1 MFKYE
6 YDRKRTGEQSYL
18 ERMMEKEKIGKYI
31 RKKRIEKGM
40 TQQQLAEKIQVTE
53 KAVSRWETGRGVPD
67 ISLLEPLAE
76 ELHVSVTELLN
87 GEEQVQEEAV
97 HDTKAHMADI
107 DITNVIEYV
116 QENRKEKY
124 NTGFKIGI
132 GCLVVSLVLF
142 LLYLRE
148 AYRFQGNYFGTM
160 IRMTVISGIFLLGEM
175 VLERCYLVKLE
186 ERRKRKKAVLA
197 VLFIYYAVMLMNL
210 TFLER
215 TQTVTDYN
223 IVPFRTIGTVLLSG
237 NVYAI
242 VINIFGNFFIFM
254 RLQFFLIELFE
265 IRKIKQNFLVC
276 FTITFVIEI
285 LQFLTLQGSFDV
297 DDILLRLF
305 GAWISYAVY
314 SSFRRKTFK

>member
-1 MFKYE
+1 
-6 YDRKRTGEQSYL
+6 
-18 ERMMEKEKIGKYI
+18 MEKEKIGKYI

-40 TQQQLAEKIQVTE
+40 TQQQLEEKIQVTE

-87 GEEQVQEEAV
+87 GEERVQEEAV

-132 GCLVVSLVLF
+132 VCLVVSLVLF

-254 RLQFFLIELFE
+254 PLQFFLIELFE
-265 IRKIKQNFLVC
+265 IQKIKQNFLVC

-285 LQFLTLQGSFDV
+285 VQYIFKVGMLDV
-297 DDILLRLF
+297 DDILLCVA
-305 GAWISYAVY
+305 GMM
-314 SSFRRKTFK
+314 SFYYFYGKYRGKNKKRGM

>member
-1 MFKYE
+1 
-6 YDRKRTGEQSYL
+6 
-18 ERMMEKEKIGKYI
+18 MEKEKIGKYI

-67 ISLLEPLAE
+67 ISLL
-76 ELHVSVTELLN
+76 HVSVTELLN
-87 GEEQVQEEAV
+87 GEERVQEEAV

-175 VLERCYLVKLE
+175 VLERCYLE
-186 ERRKRKKAVLA
+186 KRKKAVLA

-254 RLQFFLIELFE
+254 PLQFFLIELFE

-285 LQFLTLQGSFDV
+285 VQYIFKVGMLDV
-297 DDILLRLF
+297 DDILLCVA
-305 GAWISYAVY
+305 GMM
-314 SSFRRKTFK
+314 SFYYFYGKYRGKNKKRGM

>member
-1 MFKYE
+1 
-6 YDRKRTGEQSYL
+6 
-18 ERMMEKEKIGKYI
+18 MEKEKIGKYI

-87 GEEQVQEEAV
+87 GEERVQEEAV

-124 NTGFKIGI
+124 NIGFKIGI

-254 RLQFFLIELFE
+254 PLQFFLIELFE

-285 LQFLTLQGSFDV
+285 VQYIFKVGMLDV
-297 DDILLRLF
+297 DDILLCVA
-305 GAWISYAVY
+305 GMM
-314 SSFRRKTFK
+314 SFYYFYGKYRGKNKKRGM

>member
-1 MFKYE
+1 
-6 YDRKRTGEQSYL
+6 
-18 ERMMEKEKIGKYI
+18 MEKEKIGKYI

-132 GCLVVSLVLF
+132 GYLVVSLVLF

-254 RLQFFLIELFE
+254 PLQFFLIELFE

-285 LQFLTLQGSFDV
+285 VQYIFKVGMLDV
-297 DDILLRLF
+297 DDILLCVA
-305 GAWISYAVY
+305 GMM
-314 SSFRRKTFK
+314 SFYYFYGKYRGKNKKRGM

>member
-1 MFKYE
+1 
-6 YDRKRTGEQSYL
+6 
-18 ERMMEKEKIGKYI
+18 
-31 RKKRIEKGM
+31 M

-87 GEEQVQEEAV
+87 GEERVQEEAV

-175 VLERCYLVKLE
+175 VLERCYLEKLE

-254 RLQFFLIELFE
+254 PLQFFLIELFE
-265 IRKIKQNFLVC
+265 IRKIKQNFWC
-276 FTITFVIEI
+276 A
-285 LQFLTLQGSFDV
+285 
-297 DDILLRLF
+297 LRLHL
-305 GAWISYAVY
+305 
-314 SSFRRKTFK
+314 

>member
-1 MFKYE
+1 
-6 YDRKRTGEQSYL
+6 
-18 ERMMEKEKIGKYI
+18 MEKEKIGKYI

-87 GEEQVQEEAV
+87 GEERVQEEAV

-132 GCLVVSLVLF
+132 WCLVVSLVLF

-175 VLERCYLVKLE
+175 VLERCYLEKLE
-186 ERRKRKKAVLA
+186 ERRKRKKEVLA
-197 VLFIYYAVMLMNL
+197 VLFIYYVVMLMNL

-254 RLQFFLIELFE
+254 PLQFFLIELFE

-285 LQFLTLQGSFDV
+285 VQYIFKVGMLDA
-297 DDILLRLF
+297 DDILLCVA
-305 GAWISYAVY
+305 GMM
-314 SSFRRKTFK
+314 SFYYFYGKYRGKNKKRGM

>member
-1 MFKYE
+1 
-6 YDRKRTGEQSYL
+6 
-18 ERMMEKEKIGKYI
+18 MEKEKIGKYI

-87 GEEQVQEEAV
+87 GEERVQEEAV

-175 VLERCYLVKLE
+175 VLERCYLEKLE

-237 NVYAI
+237 N
-242 VINIFGNFFIFM
+242 FFIFM
-254 RLQFFLIELFE
+254 PLQFFLIELFE

-285 LQFLTLQGSFDV
+285 VQYIFKVGMLDV
-297 DDILLRLF
+297 DDILLCVA
-305 GAWISYAVY
+305 GMM
-314 SSFRRKTFK
+314 SFYYFYGKYRGKNKKRGM

>member
-1 MFKYE
+1 
-6 YDRKRTGEQSYL
+6 
-18 ERMMEKEKIGKYI
+18 MEKEKIGKYI

-87 GEEQVQEEAV
+87 GEERVQEEAG

-160 IRMTVISGIFLLGEM
+160 IRMTGV
-175 VLERCYLVKLE
+175 
-186 ERRKRKKAVLA
+186 
-197 VLFIYYAVMLMNL
+197 
-210 TFLER
+210 
-215 TQTVTDYN
+215 
-223 IVPFRTIGTVLLSG
+223 GTLLSG
-237 NVYAI
+237 KA
-242 VINIFGNFFIFM
+242 GG
-254 RLQFFLIELFE
+254 EKKAE
-265 IRKIKQNFLVC
+265 K
-276 FTITFVIEI
+276 
-285 LQFLTLQGSFDV
+285 GSTGGALY
-297 DDILLRLF
+297 LLC
-305 GAWISYAVY
+305 SYAYESDVSGKNTDGY
-314 SSFRRKTFK
+314 

>member
-1 MFKYE
+1 
-6 YDRKRTGEQSYL
+6 
-18 ERMMEKEKIGKYI
+18 MEKEKIGKYI

-87 GEEQVQEEAV
+87 GEERVQEEAV

-124 NTGFKIGI
+124 NTGVKIGI

-197 VLFIYYAVMLMNL
+197 VLFIYYAVMIMNL

-254 RLQFFLIELFE
+254 PLQFFLIELFE

-285 LQFLTLQGSFDV
+285 VQYIFKVGMLDV
-297 DDILLRLF
+297 DDILLCVA
-305 GAWISYAVY
+305 GMM
-314 SSFRRKTFK
+314 SFYYFYGKYRGKNKKRGM

>member
-1 MFKYE
+1 
-6 YDRKRTGEQSYL
+6 
-18 ERMMEKEKIGKYI
+18 MEKEKIGKYI

-87 GEEQVQEEAV
+87 GEERVQEEAV

-124 NTGFKIGI
+124 NIGFKIGI

-175 VLERCYLVKLE
+175 VLERCYLEKLE

-254 RLQFFLIELFE
+254 PLQFFLIELFE

-285 LQFLTLQGSFDV
+285 VQYIFKVGMLDV
-297 DDILLRLF
+297 DDILLCVA
-305 GAWISYAVY
+305 GMM
-314 SSFRRKTFK
+314 SFYYFYGKYRGKNKNGGCR

>member
-1 MFKYE
+1 
-6 YDRKRTGEQSYL
+6 
-18 ERMMEKEKIGKYI
+18 
-31 RKKRIEKGM
+31 
-40 TQQQLAEKIQVTE
+40 
-53 KAVSRWETGRGVPD
+53 
-67 ISLLEPLAE
+67 
-76 ELHVSVTELLN
+76 
-87 GEEQVQEEAV
+87 
-97 HDTKAHMADI
+97 
-107 DITNVIEYV
+107 
-116 QENRKEKY
+116 
-124 NTGFKIGI
+124 
-132 GCLVVSLVLF
+132 
-142 LLYLRE
+142 
-148 AYRFQGNYFGTM
+148 M

-254 RLQFFLIELFE
+254 PLQFFLIELFE

-285 LQFLTLQGSFDV
+285 VQYIFKVGMLDVNDILLCVAGMMSFYYFYGNVSWKKQKTGDVDESRTKWKNGQGKLQKKVKKSVGLGICVFLTLLLVSQLHYEKRIQKFVLRNEEELQSLQKLPGS
-297 DDILLRLF
+297 
-305 GAWISYAVY
+305 GTKG
-314 SSFRRKTFK
+314 KTTYV

>member
-1 MFKYE
+1 
-6 YDRKRTGEQSYL
+6 
-18 ERMMEKEKIGKYI
+18 MEKEKIGKYI

-124 NTGFKIGI
+124 NTGFKIRI

-254 RLQFFLIELFE
+254 PLQFFLIELFE

-285 LQFLTLQGSFDV
+285 VQYIFKVGMLDV
-297 DDILLRLF
+297 DDILLCVA
-305 GAWISYAVY
+305 GMM
-314 SSFRRKTFK
+314 SFYYFYGKYRGKNKKRGM

>member
-1 MFKYE
+1 M
-6 YDRKRTGEQSYL
+6 
-18 ERMMEKEKIGKYI
+18 
-31 RKKRIEKGM
+31 
-40 TQQQLAEKIQVTE
+40 
-53 KAVSRWETGRGVPD
+53 
-67 ISLLEPLAE
+67 LEPLAE

-87 GEEQVQEEAV
+87 GEERVQEEAV

-254 RLQFFLIELFE
+254 PLQFFLIELFE

-285 LQFLTLQGSFDV
+285 VQYIFKVGMLDV
-297 DDILLRLF
+297 NDILLCVA
-305 GAWISYAVY
+305 GMM
-314 SSFRRKTFK
+314 SFYYFYGKYRGKNKKRGM

>member
-1 MFKYE
+1 
-6 YDRKRTGEQSYL
+6 
-18 ERMMEKEKIGKYI
+18 MEKEKIGKYI

-124 NTGFKIGI
+124 NTGFKIEI

-254 RLQFFLIELFE
+254 PLQFFLIELFE

-285 LQFLTLQGSFDV
+285 VQYIFKVGMLDV
-297 DDILLRLF
+297 DDILLCVA
-305 GAWISYAVY
+305 GMM
-314 SSFRRKTFK
+314 SFYYFYGKYRGKNKKRGM

>member
-1 MFKYE
+1 
-6 YDRKRTGEQSYL
+6 
-18 ERMMEKEKIGKYI
+18 MEKEKIGKYI

-132 GCLVVSLVLF
+132 GGLVVSLVLF

-254 RLQFFLIELFE
+254 PLQFFLIELFE

-285 LQFLTLQGSFDV
+285 VQYIFKVGMLDV
-297 DDILLRLF
+297 DDILLCVA
-305 GAWISYAVY
+305 GMM
-314 SSFRRKTFK
+314 SFYYFYGKYRGKNKKRGM

>member
-1 MFKYE
+1 
-6 YDRKRTGEQSYL
+6 
-18 ERMMEKEKIGKYI
+18 MEKEKIGKYI

-87 GEEQVQEEAV
+87 GEERVQEEAV

-132 GCLVVSLVLF
+132 RCLVVSLVLF

-254 RLQFFLIELFE
+254 PLQFFLIELFE

-285 LQFLTLQGSFDV
+285 VQYIFKVGMLDV
-297 DDILLRLF
+297 DDILLCVA
-305 GAWISYAVY
+305 GMM
-314 SSFRRKTFK
+314 SFYYFYGKYRGKNKKRGM

>member
-1 MFKYE
+1 M
-6 YDRKRTGEQSYL
+6 
-18 ERMMEKEKIGKYI
+18 
-31 RKKRIEKGM
+31 
-40 TQQQLAEKIQVTE
+40 TE

-87 GEEQVQEEAV
+87 GEERVQEEAV

-142 LLYLRE
+142 LLYLR
-148 AYRFQGNYFGTM
+148 RHIVSGKLFWDNDKNDCDFRGYFCLEKWCWDAA
-160 IRMTVISGIFLLGEM
+160 IWKSWRREESG
-175 VLERCYLVKLE
+175 
-186 ERRKRKKAVLA
+186 KRQYA

-223 IVPFRTIGTVLLSG
+223 IVPFRI
-237 NVYAI
+237 
-242 VINIFGNFFIFM
+242 
-254 RLQFFLIELFE
+254 Q
-265 IRKIKQNFLVC
+265 
-276 FTITFVIEI
+276 
-285 LQFLTLQGSFDV
+285 
-297 DDILLRLF
+297 
-305 GAWISYAVY
+305 
-314 SSFRRKTFK
+314 

>member
-1 MFKYE
+1 
-6 YDRKRTGEQSYL
+6 
-18 ERMMEKEKIGKYI
+18 MEKEKIGKYI

-87 GEEQVQEEAV
+87 GEERVQEEAV

-124 NTGFKIGI
+124 NIGFKIGI

-237 NVYAI
+237 NVYTI

-254 RLQFFLIELFE
+254 PLQFFLIELFE

-285 LQFLTLQGSFDV
+285 VQYIFKVGMLDV
-297 DDILLRLF
+297 DDILLCVA
-305 GAWISYAVY
+305 GMM
-314 SSFRRKTFK
+314 SFYYFYGKYRGKNKKRGM